1 MVDSLLEVGS
11 PRSHTRTVRTVRTV
25 RTTLSMPATLAT
37 PATLTP
43 LMDDHASL
51 M

>member
-1 MVDSLLEVGS
+1 MMVDSLLEVGS
-11 PRSHTRTVRTVRTV
+11 PRSHTRTVRTVRK
-25 RTTLSMPATLAT
+25 TLSMPATPAT

-43 LMDDHASL
+43 LTDDHASL

>member
-11 PRSHTRTVRTVRTV
+11 PRSHTRTVRT
-25 RTTLSMPATLAT
+25 TLSTLSTPATPAT

-43 LMDDHASL
+43 LTDDHASL